1 MNGFQT
7 YRGIIPVPEKRVGTE
22 ETSPG
27 NPELGFGVAVFG
39 FDGVSVP
46 EMVTVTLTFLPDT
59 PQPVDVVFRSTSTT
73 VEAHRA

>member
-7 YRGIIPVPEKRVGTE
+7 YRGIIPVPEKRVGPE

-27 NPELGFGVAVFG
+27 NPELGFELAVFG

-46 EMVTVTLTFLPDT
+46 EMVRVTLTFLTRYPIASRRGV
-59 PQPVDVVFRSTSTT
+59 P
-73 VEAHRA
+73 EYWYHR

>member
-7 YRGIIPVPEKRVGTE
+7 YRRIIPVPEKRFGTE

-27 NPELGFGVAVFG
+27 IPELGFGVAVFG

-46 EMVTVTLTFLPDT
+46 EMVTVTLTFFTRYPT
-59 PQPVDVVFRSTSTT
+59 ASRRGFPEYWYHRGST
-73 VEAHRA
+73 